1 MLFKLNIL
9 LVLIFYSGH
18 LYPQQSSLSRGVN
31 YLSSFIASEEFNEL
45 KKIKNDIELV
55 DIIYDE
61 ALEYY
66 NGNISET
73 LSTLTFT
80 TIPYRIV
87 PIKIPLINLVLSYPL
102 VSAESEIYNK
112 KNEQLPR
119 YFYFDSP
126 QTKSGDIDKLAHFF
140 GNAFFSYSIKI
151 FNITESLG
159 ILVEMFEET
168 FKVQSKIDER
178 DLITNKLGIMFG
190 KALKENKNVKPSG
203 VILSHTLK
211 LIRYSP

>member
-9 LVLIFYSGH
+9 FILIFY
-18 LYPQQSSLSRGVN
+18 YWNIFPQQSSLSRGVN
-31 YLSSFIASEEFNEL
+31 ILSSFIASEEFSEL

-55 DIIYDE
+55 DIIYE
-61 ALEYY
+61 KGLEYY
-66 NGNISET
+66 NGDISET
-73 LSTLTFT
+73 LSALTFT

-87 PIKIPLINLVLSYPL
+87 PIKIPFINLILNYPL
-102 VSAESEIYNK
+102 VSADIDTYNK
-112 KNEQLPR
+112 KNENLPR
-119 YFYFDSP
+119 YLYFDSP

-140 GNAFFSYSIKI
+140 GNAFFSFSIKI
-151 FNITESLG
+151 FNFSESLG

-203 VILSHTLK
+203 VILSQTLK
-211 LIRYSP
+211 LIRFSP